1 MPESMDT
8 LRAQGWRV
16 DREWSEADFEAIHA
30 FLSRSYW
37 SEGIPRE
44 TLARAMRGSLNFVLR
59 DAAGRLQGYARV
71 ITDQATFAYLCD
83 VFVEEAQ
90 RGRGLGDWLIQ
101 QLMAAPELQG
111 LRRFSLFTRDAHG
124 LYERHGFKPLATPD
138 RGMEITRPGLYLQAK
153 KP

>member
-1 MPESMDT
+1 MAVQADT
-8 LRAQGWRV
+8 LQAQGWRI

-37 SEGIPRE
+37 CEGIPRE

-59 DAAGRLQGYARV
+59 DAESRLQGYARV

-83 VFVEEAQ
+83 VFIEEAQ
-90 RGRGLGDWLIQ
+90 RGRGLGHWLIDQ
-101 QLMAAPELQG
+101 VLAAPELQG

-138 RGMEITRPGLYLQAK
+138 RGMEITRPGLYLQTAK
-153 KP
+153 P